1 MESFVETKFQSVRKC
16 ESEETRGVAPR
27 VRCDYYGWKCALR
40 ALSLFR
46 YFIFFFWKKKNIN
59 IIFFFFCDSFGK
71 FCPDNIPKCEKRV
84 RMKKREE
91 WRHVFAVNIMGKS
104 LHLAR
109 SLFFDTLYFSFE
121 EKEINRRI
129 SAIID
134 VWS

>member
-1 MESFVETKFQSVRKC
+1 MFAVTIMGENVHYAR
-16 ESEETRGVAPR
+16 
-27 VRCDYYGWKCALR
+27 
-40 ALSLFR
+40 SLFFVTL
-46 YFIFFFWKKKNIN
+46 YFSFEKKKNIN

-91 WRHVFAVNIMGKS
+91 WRHVSAVNILGKS

-134 VWS
+134 V

>member
-1 MESFVETKFQSVRKC
+1 M
-16 ESEETRGVAPR
+16 R
-27 VRCDYYGWKCALR
+27 V
-40 ALSLFR
+40 
-46 YFIFFFWKKKNIN
+46 
-59 IIFFFFCDSFGK
+59 
-71 FCPDNIPKCEKRV
+71 
-84 RMKKREE
+84 KKREE

-134 VWS
+134 V